1 MRQNK
6 NFLPHVFYDLK
17 KAKEKRSILVAQTEL
32 FGKEKISKILIRLA
46 PRVML
51 AQPIQALYNI
61 VDSFFVGKYSGS
73 GLTSLSIIY
82 SVQLLMIALA

>member
-1 MRQNK
+1 M
-6 NFLPHVFYDLK
+6 D
-17 KAKEKRSILVAQTEL
+17 QTEL

-61 VDSFFVGKYSGS
+61 VDSFFCWQIFRLRLNVTVNYLFRSAFNDCS
-73 GLTSLSIIY
+73 C
-82 SVQLLMIALA
+82 LASFCQSFAMKR